1 MEKPT
6 LETYKAFLEEN
17 KEKYG
22 LVEYEFVN
30 QLVVVFKFKR
40 GYEANFKYLF
50 DVRQKPES
58 ITGGRSETFE
68 E

>member
-22 LVEYEFVN
+22 LVEYGFVN
-30 QLVVVFKFKR
+30 QQVVVFKFKR
-40 GYEANFKYLF
+40 GCEANLKYLF
-50 DVRQKPES
+50 HVRQKPES